1 MTCFPSGIDEIT
13 GFFMG
18 MTKSVAK
25 VLAAMIATA
34 AVPWPSGQMTSTIS
48 GRTHRSDTRPRQTM
62 PGPSPQPAPTLR
74 KMKAS
79 RFRRMLPPCHL
90 A

>member
-1 MTCFPSGIDEIT
+1 MLLQRNTTKIT

-34 AVPWPSGQMTSTIS
+34 AVPAAAWLP
-48 GRTHRSDTRPRQTM
+48 RSWLL
-62 PGPSPQPAPTLR
+62 PG
-74 KMKAS
+74 
-79 RFRRMLPPCHL
+79 
-90 A
+90 